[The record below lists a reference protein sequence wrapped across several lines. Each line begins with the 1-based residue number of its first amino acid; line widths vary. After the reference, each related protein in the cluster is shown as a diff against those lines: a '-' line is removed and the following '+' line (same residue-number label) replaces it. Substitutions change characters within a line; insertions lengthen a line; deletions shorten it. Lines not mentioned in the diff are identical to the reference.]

1 MVSFLLQCCF
11 FQEWEGLNFKE
22 IMAEVDA
29 IKAAGNRLFKEG
41 KFELAKTKYDKVLRD
56 FKHVNP
62 HGDEEAQELQTTNVS
77 FVDFLLSLLLILS
90 IL

>member
-1 MVSFLLQCCF
+1 M
-11 FQEWEGLNFKE
+11 
-22 IMAEVDA
+22 
-29 IKAAGNRLFKEG
+29 
-41 KFELAKTKYDKVLRD
+41 LRD

-77 FVDFLLSLLLILS
+77 FVDFLLSFLLILS

>member
-29 IKAAGNRLFKEG
+29 IKAAVLQMPHLPAFK
-41 KFELAKTKYDKVLRD
+41 R
-56 FKHVNP
+56 
-62 HGDEEAQELQTTNVS
+62 
-77 FVDFLLSLLLILS
+77 
-90 IL
+90 